1 MTANPPVHGVT
12 VPLKEMSALWGIR
25 FIYNHLLQRSRINKC
40 LVLTSDIVGN
50 YHGKTKDLKTKMAKY
65 TLFFIRTHF
74 IKTLR
79 LRLPKNYEQFKNND
93 QAGCKDP
100 KKLQRREIDQIN
112 WNLMGNWYTNEQW
125 MNGMHKLRRN
135 FTINKVY
142 AIKIFS
148 CNIVGGSVSKQNV
161 IFTNLRLKYT
171 FFPSNQPF
179 SNARSKIIIVTRT
192 K

>member
-1 MTANPPVHGVT
+1 MSTSFMKFDVYFLNPVSALQRVVSGKIFIWDTKKCPIYRDFYKKLTANPPVHGIT

-50 YHGKTKDLKTKMAKY
+50 YYGKTKNLKTKMAKY

-112 WNLMGNWYTNEQW
+112 
-125 MNGMHKLRRN
+125 
-135 FTINKVY
+135 
-142 AIKIFS
+142 
-148 CNIVGGSVSKQNV
+148 
-161 IFTNLRLKYT
+161 
-171 FFPSNQPF
+171 
-179 SNARSKIIIVTRT
+179 
-192 K
+192 